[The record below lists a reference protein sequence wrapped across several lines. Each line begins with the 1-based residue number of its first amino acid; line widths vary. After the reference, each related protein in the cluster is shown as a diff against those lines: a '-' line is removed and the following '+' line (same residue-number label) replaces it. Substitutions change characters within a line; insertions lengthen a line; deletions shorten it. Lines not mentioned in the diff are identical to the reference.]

1 MTIIRIDP
9 LGTTTML
16 TSTSTI
22 NETVDDEE
30 AKSTLIA
37 GLTTS
42 LSTTSA
48 TQTRNYVQ
56 MDVANRYLDSLSDE
70 ELEKLDNLL
79 REREKQVV
87 EITLPEKPMDKD
99 LQRLAQLEERV
110 KKVSEKEIPAIPETP
125 IDGTKIYKKNI
136 KIKRK
141 K

>member
-70 ELEKLDNLL
+70 EL
-79 REREKQVV
+79 
-87 EITLPEKPMDKD
+87 
-99 LQRLAQLEERV
+99 A
-110 KKVSEKEIPAIPETP
+110 
-125 IDGTKIYKKNI
+125 
-136 KIKRK
+136 
-141 K
+141 